1 MTRITLIKGFFAA
14 DKALMRTA
22 FLSLAVIVLFSM
34 TSGAEERNVASLA
47 PETIKR
53 TFLRGTDEAKEKLA
67 ASLNLR
73 GKVENAATCTWFQ
86 TVQLNYPVLEP
97 SQEYAALVLRSEQ
110 CWFDFVVILRH
121 KAPKDWELVETYPV
135 FCKHGHSPISFP
147 SLLKQGQQEIMIN
160 RDNLVSG
167 TGFWQ
172 FNTTIIRFQDQ
183 RPDIIF
189 DEIQELNFFVLD
201 PRGGNTQE
209 AERGSFFIV
218 PSDDPSIALSDILEK
233 QVIVRHKQRIV
244 RWRIFSWD
252 VQMNRFRSQPLDDLS
267 ASGALKKQ
275 GSTKN

>member
-1 MTRITLIKGFFAA
+1 MTRISLIKEFFAA

-34 TSGAEERNVASLA
+34 TSGAKERNVASFD

-67 ASLNLR
+67 ANLNLR
-73 GKVENAATCTWFQ
+73 GKVENAAACTWFQ
-86 TVQLNYPVLEP
+86 TVQPNYPALE
-97 SQEYAALVLRSEQ
+97 SNREYAVLVLRSEQ
-110 CWFDFVVILRH
+110 CWFDFIVILRH
-121 KAPKDWELVETYPV
+121 KATKDWELVETYPV
-135 FCKHGHSPISFP
+135 FCKYGHSPISFP
-147 SLLKQGQQEIMIN
+147 ALLKQGQQEIMIN

-172 FNTTIIRFQDQ
+172 FNTTIIRIQDQ
-183 RPDIIF
+183 KPDIIF
-189 DEIQELNFFVLD
+189 DEIQELNFFV
-201 PRGGNTQE
+201 PEQGGNTE
-209 AERGSFFIV
+209 ETERGSFFIV

-252 VQMNRFRSQPLDDLS
+252 VRMNRFRSQPLDDLS